1 MTPQEKKEDLQ
12 KRFESALTVK
22 DCMLI
27 SIDEIIH
34 ELQEIELMYFMDLSN
49 TEIAYYKQ
57 VKEAILKKGE

>member
-57 VKEAILKKGE
+57 VKEAILK